1 MGWGEG
7 LRSEF
12 LLSGIDEFVT
22 TPTHFNQEGL
32 EKYKEV
38 YVTIKLIK
46 MVEEMYV
53 MQKITEELYQNQIEK
68 LKRRF

>member
-1 MGWGEG
+1 MINFPSNVGNEIQ
-7 LRSEF
+7 LTP
-12 LLSGIDEFVT
+12 DEK
-22 TPTHFNQEGL
+22 EGL